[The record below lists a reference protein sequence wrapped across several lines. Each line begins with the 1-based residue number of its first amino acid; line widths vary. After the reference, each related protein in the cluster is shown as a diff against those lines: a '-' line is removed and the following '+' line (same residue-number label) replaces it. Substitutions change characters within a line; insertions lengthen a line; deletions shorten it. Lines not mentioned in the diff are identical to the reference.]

1 MSPRLA
7 LNLPQYKRTE
17 YVASPDLVQR
27 IQSAAYRTPTASTP
41 RQDPTVSSYDYN
53 SFGQVQPDTIQ
64 SPPELQPIER
74 YNNSLQTLKE
84 RPSAAESIGQS
95 YQSQIETTLQGGR
108 NATQTVLQIVEQKRQ
123 EAARIRQQKLL
134 QAMMSSRTA
143 TGSIRPGS
151 LGSTG
156 GIVFGGKAGKELDTI
171 GKKAVA
177 LASTAIGTW
186 YKFGGTSLSRGV
198 DCSGLIYTVYKS
210 LGISL
215 PRVSSDQA
223 RAGKI
228 VSGGL
233 RNARPGDII
242 IMNSPALGKNR
253 HVALYAGGGYMI
265 EAAHTGTRV
274 RRVRVPSYNFVVR
287 PY

>member
-1 MSPRLA
+1 MPPRLE

-27 IQSAAYRTPTASTP
+27 VQAAAYRTPQVTTP
-41 RQDPTVSSYDYN
+41 TQNPSIGTYDYN

-64 SPPELQPIER
+64 QAPELNPIDR
-74 YNNSLQTLKE
+74 YNNSLQALKE
-84 RPSAAESIGQS
+84 RPTAGESIGQS
-95 YQSQIETTLQGGR
+95 YQNQLETTLQGGR
-108 NATQTVLQIVEQKRQ
+108 NATQTVLQIVEQKRR
-123 EAARIRQQKLL
+123 EAERIRQQKLL
-134 QAMMSSRTA
+134 QAMMSSRSA

-156 GIVFGGKAGKELDTI
+156 GVIFGGKAGQELDTI
-171 GKKAVA
+171 GKRAVA

-186 YKFGGTSLSRGV
+186 YKFGGTSLTRGV
-198 DCSGLIYTVYKS
+198 DCSGLIWTVYRS
-210 LGISL
+210 LGINL
-215 PRVSSDQA
+215 PRVSRDQA

-228 VSGGL
+228 ISGGL

-242 IMNSPALGKNR
+242 VMNSPALGRNR

-265 EAAHTGTRV
+265 EAPHTGARV
-274 RRVRVPSYNFVVR
+274 RRVRVPNYNFVVR